1 MRRLI
6 TKLRDFT
13 NRGVTWAV
21 TLWRTSIQARI
32 LTSVVVLSAM
42 VIAVLGFALA
52 TIVTQRLIDAKVTA
66 ADEEIDRARAVVEQA
81 IENSSSNELQ
91 ALLNVGRDALVNRAA
106 GSGAAPLT
114 SYEPLLVAPVPRGT
128 VLASSPI
135 KADVPERL
143 HEVVRQGQI
152 AYQVRQ
158 VTDNRGDT
166 YSALII
172 GSPTST
178 SVDGLELY
186 LVTSMAAEESTIKL
200 VRGLLAGATVVIMAL
215 LGGITWFFSNQ
226 VTTPV
231 RSAAQIAQRFA
242 DGHLRERMVVQGEDD
257 MARLAMSFNKMAE
270 SLSTQIR
277 QLEEYGSLQR
287 QFTSDV
293 SHELRT
299 PLTTVRMA
307 ADLIADGAEDLDP
320 ATRRAAELMNEELER
335 FEMLLND
342 LLEISRH
349 DAGVADLSAE
359 KVDVRRCV
367 DAAYQ
372 QVTVVAK
379 ETGTPIRFHLPDE
392 PVMATV
398 DSRRIERVL
407 RNLMANAVDHSEG
420 NPVDVTVRASDSAV
434 SFTVVDH
441 GVGLKPEQ
449 QELVF
454 NRFWRADPSRVR
466 RTGGTG
472 LGLAI
477 AREDTQLHGGELEAF
492 GVPTVGSCFRLTV
505 PLEPDASFGEHPLGL
520 GVPPLPDQIPHQRE
534 IGARELESDSI
545 APQVKSQNQGKGQ
558 PTSDSESRQAREEDS

>member
-1 MRRLI
+1 MR
-6 TKLRDFT
+6 
-13 NRGVTWAV
+13 
-21 TLWRTSIQARI
+21 
-32 LTSVVVLSAM
+32 
-42 VIAVLGFALA
+42 
-52 TIVTQRLIDAKVTA
+52 
-66 ADEEIDRARAVVEQA
+66 
-81 IENSSSNELQ
+81 
-91 ALLNVGRDALVNRAA
+91 
-106 GSGAAPLT
+106 
-114 SYEPLLVAPVPRGT
+114 
-128 VLASSPI
+128 
-135 KADVPERL
+135 
-143 HEVVRQGQI
+143 
-152 AYQVRQ
+152 
-158 VTDNRGDT
+158 
-166 YSALII
+166 
-172 GSPTST
+172 
-178 SVDGLELY
+178 
-186 LVTSMAAEESTIKL
+186 
-200 VRGLLAGATVVIMAL
+200 
-215 LGGITWFFSNQ
+215 
-226 VTTPV
+226 
-231 RSAAQIAQRFA
+231 
-242 DGHLRERMVVQGEDD
+242 
-257 MARLAMSFNKMAE
+257 
-270 SLSTQIR
+270 
-277 QLEEYGSLQR
+277 
-287 QFTSDV
+287 
-293 SHELRT
+293 
-299 PLTTVRMA
+299 
-307 ADLIADGAEDLDP
+307 
-320 ATRRAAELMNEELER
+320 LER

-477 AREDTQLHGGELEAF
+477 AREDAQLHGGELEAF

-520 GVPPLPDQIPHQRE
+520 EVPPLPDQIPHQQE
-534 IGARELESDSI
+534 IGARELESESN
-545 APQVKSQNQGKGQ
+545 ASQVKSQDQGKGQ
-558 PTSDSESRQAREEDS
+558 RTSDSESQQAREEDS

>member
-66 ADEEIDRARAVVEQA
+66 ADEEIDRARAVVERA

-135 KADVPERL
+135 KAEVPERL

-200 VRGLLAGATVVIMAL
+200 VRGLLAGATVIIMAL

-477 AREDTQLHGGELEAF
+477 AREDAQLHGGELEAF

-520 GVPPLPDQIPHQRE
+520 EVPPLPDQIPHRQE
-534 IGARELESDSI
+534 IGARELESESN
-545 APQVKSQNQGKGQ
+545 APQAKSQDQGKGQ
-558 PTSDSESRQAREEDS
+558 RASDSESQQAREEDS